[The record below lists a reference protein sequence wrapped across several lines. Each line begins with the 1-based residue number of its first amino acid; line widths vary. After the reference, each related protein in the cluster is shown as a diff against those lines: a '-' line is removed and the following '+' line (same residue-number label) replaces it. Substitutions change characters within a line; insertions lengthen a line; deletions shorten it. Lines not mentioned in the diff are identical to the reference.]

1 MEPGKRRPQTADEV
15 PLSQLTPS
23 TSLQP
28 QQPAAGDR
36 LSRHE
41 HFPSLTASSSRQS
54 IFNALPHDGSGDM
67 YRGSLRSSS
76 SSRLPSIRLRRN
88 SNASI
93 ITTTSTIPDS
103 EDVAPSNSRPG
114 RPRST
119 SQPGG
124 ALHSDRRSA
133 QTALP
138 RLTEEGN
145 RPTMAEIDAAASGA
159 RLSPTPSIPENAS
172 RERAHSSLDIAST
185 GSPPRRRRALSRMF
199 WPAGASDGD
208 RASGDDFRRDPREE
222 EYEEQLVDLLD
233 VVGTCAPPH
242 L

>member
-1 MEPGKRRPQTADEV
+1 MEPGKRRPQTADDV
-15 PLSQLTPS
+15 PLSRLAPS
-23 TSLQP
+23 TLLHR
-28 QQPAAGDR
+28 QQAPAGDAS
-36 LSRHE
+36 SRPE
-41 HFPSLTASSSRQS
+41 HFPALTASSSRQS
-54 IFNALPHDGSGDM
+54 IFNTLPYDSSGDL

-93 ITTTSTIPDS
+93 ITTSTLADS
-103 EDVAPSNSRPG
+103 EDVPPSTSRPG

-133 QTALP
+133 QAALP

-145 RPTMAEIDAAASGA
+145 RPTMAELDAAASGA
-159 RLSPTPSIPENAS
+159 RLSPTPSIPENAG

-185 GSPPRRRRALSRMF
+185 GSPPRRRRLSRMF

-208 RASGDDFRRDPREE
+208 RASADDFRRDLREE

-233 VVGTCAPPH
+233 IVGMCTARAENN
-242 L
+242 